1 MIEFANLTLE
11 APRIAVRELRESD
24 SRGLEWHGGSH
35 LRSWYDEQWENHR
48 DQKIFVMVA
57 ALRDFPIG
65 QVAIHWH
72 GKISHPHIPDV
83 QSFRVFAAFRGT
95 GIGTH
100 LLDCCENFVAN
111 RSHERLSLSVAIENA
126 RARTL
131 YERLGYSVI
140 SSSYED
146 HWEYTDAC
154 GERRLVTETIL
165 DMMKELPPRDNP

>member
-1 MIEFANLTLE
+1 MIEFENLTLE
-11 APRIAVRELRESD
+11 ASPITVRELRESD
-24 SRGLEWHGGSH
+24 SRALEWHGGSH
-35 LRSWYDEQWENHR
+35 LRSWYDEQWGNHR
-48 DQKIFVMVA
+48 DEKVFVLVA

-72 GKISHPHIPDV
+72 GKKSHPHIPDV

-100 LLDCCENFVAN
+100 LLNCCENFVAA
-111 RSHERLSLSVAIENA
+111 RDHQRLSLSVAIENVKA
-126 RARTL
+126 RAL

-165 DMMKELPPRDNP
+165 DMMKELPPAK